1 MKITLNIEKRFA
13 YVIIGVLIV
22 VLGTLIVYSYG
33 GTQPAVAGHT
43 WGEIVCDDNMCVDVN
58 NGRVGIGT
66 NTPNNLLTVGTENNP
81 FGVSSAGD
89 IIVTGGTD
97 NRWALYKPDGT
108 EKFVIDSS
116 GNINLFGPRLDVN
129 GNIHATGDICTD
141 QGGGNCLS
149 STSGGGGSVPSDY
162 FFIKTNNGNLGFY
175 LKKDISQKTIENTA
189 VSGVEGECTN
199 YRSYCDFKV
208 VDGVIYLRARQ
219 VSYSVHPAQTCD
231 SGWVAGTYARCC
243 GATGCT
249 WEGYPGK
256 LTECYLSF
264 GKVKGVFHNL
274 FYCTKSGSL
283 DLGS

>member
-141 QGGGNCLS
+141 QGGGKCLS
-149 STSGGGGSVPSDY
+149 SVSSGGTSISC
-162 FFIKTNNGNLGFY
+162 NWNGWSLQGQWADLNHNGC
-175 LKKDISQKTIENTA
+175 
-189 VSGVEGECTN
+189 VEHDECT
-199 YRSYCDFKV
+199 RF
-208 VDGVIYLRARQ
+208 G
-219 VSYSVHPAQTCD
+219 P
-231 SGWVAGTYARCC
+231 YAPC
-243 GATGCT
+243 
-249 WEGYPGK
+249 
-256 LTECYLSF
+256 
-264 GKVKGVFHNL
+264 
-274 FYCTKSGSL
+274 
-283 DLGS
+283 DLGLGLYCSEGRVTRAVFCYQNCYDTSPPYDH